1 MANTVTRGG
10 SFLTLSAIDTDFVA
24 EDLWPEQAAAGI
36 PIISI
41 DFVPAAGTDKC
52 VIREGSLTGPI
63 IFSKDCVAA
72 TFEDSGRR
80 KDFQGKPIRPC
91 MDVSEGSYNAAAL
104 VIIHIGNL

>member
-36 PIISI
+36 PIVTI
-41 DFVPAAGTDKC
+41 DFVFGADTDKC

-63 IFSKDCVAA
+63 IFSHDIAA
-72 TFEDSGRR
+72 GDFPGNFIKPFGGR
-80 KDFQGKPIRPC
+80 PIRPC
-91 MDVSEGSYNAAAL
+91 MDVSDGSYNAGAL
-104 VIIHIGNL
+104 VIFHIGER